1 MAIFLC
7 FLLLTFLSLITFVR
21 KIKETKTLMKL
32 PPSPPTLPIIGNLHQ
47 LAGLP
52 HRCFHHLSIKYG
64 PVVLLHLG
72 FVPTVI
78 ISSSEAAEEVLRTN
92 DLGCCSRPE
101 TVATGKL
108 SYGFKDISFAQ
119 YGEYWREMRKL
130 AVIEL
135 FSLKKVHSFKNIRE
149 EEVGFMVK
157 QVSES
162 TLKHSP
168 VDLSKTFFSLTAS
181 IICRVA
187 LGQNFN
193 ESGFVIEQDRIE
205 ELVREASVALGTVT
219 CSDFFPGGLGR
230 FLDWLFGGHKKINKV
245 FEELDSF
252 YQHVIEDHLKPG
264 EAGRKAVDSTAD
276 IVALLLDMM
285 EKQGKKDYFMLN
297 ISDIKGVLMD
307 IFLAGVDT
315 GAITMIWAMTELV
328 RNPNVMKKAQEEIR
342 TTLGPNKE
350 KITEEDSDKVGYLKL
365 IIKETFRLHPA
376 VPLLLPRETMSHVKI
391 NGYDIPPKTQIHLNV
406 WAIGR
411 DPMRWTD
418 AEDFIPERFA
428 NSSVDFRGQHFDLLP
443 FGSGRRSCPGMP
455 MAIASV
461 ELGLLSLLYFF
472 DWTLPEEVVSEEH
485 IDMEEAGNLTVVKK
499 QPLLLVPVIH
509 HCPPSLPIIGNLH
522 QLAGLPHRCFHHLSI
537 KYGPVVLLHLGFVPA
552 VIISS
557 SEAAEEVLRIHDL
570 GCCNRPKT
578 VATGKLSYGFKDIS
592 FAQYGEYWREMRKLA
607 VIELFSLKKVHSFKN
622 IREEEVGFMVKKVSE
637 SALKHSPVDLSK
649 TFFSLTASIICR
661 VALGQ
666 NFNESGFVIEQ
677 DRIEELVREALVALG
692 TVTCSDFFPGGLGRF
707 LDWLFGGH
715 KKINKVFEELDSFY
729 QHVIEDH
736 LKPGETGRKAVDSTA
751 DIVALLLDMM
761 EKQGKKDYLKLNI
774 SDIKGVLMDIFLAGV
789 DTGAITMIWAMT
801 ELVRNP
807 NVMKKAQEE
816 IRTTLGPN
824 KEKITEEDVDKVGYL
839 KLIIKETFRLHPAVP
854 LLLPRETMS
863 HVKIN
868 GYDIP
873 PKTQIHLNVWAI
885 GRDPMRWTDPEEFIP
900 ERFANSSVD
909 FRGQHFDLLPFGS
922 GRRSCPGMP
931 MAIASVE
938 LGLLSLLYFFDWT
951 LPEEVVSEEDIDMEE
966 AGNLTVVKKQP
977 LLLVPV
983 RHH

>member
-205 ELVREASVALGTVT
+205 ELVL
-219 CSDFFPGGLGR
+219 
-230 FLDWLFGGHKKINKV
+230 
-245 FEELDSF
+245 
-252 YQHVIEDHLKPG
+252 
-264 EAGRKAVDSTAD
+264 
-276 IVALLLDMM
+276 ALLLDMM

-509 HCPPSLPIIGNLH
+509 H
-522 QLAGLPHRCFHHLSI
+522 
-537 KYGPVVLLHLGFVPA
+537 
-552 VIISS
+552 
-557 SEAAEEVLRIHDL
+557 
-570 GCCNRPKT
+570 
-578 VATGKLSYGFKDIS
+578 
-592 FAQYGEYWREMRKLA
+592 W
-607 VIELFSLKKVHSFKN
+607 
-622 IREEEVGFMVKKVSE
+622 
-637 SALKHSPVDLSK
+637 
-649 TFFSLTASIICR
+649 
-661 VALGQ
+661 
-666 NFNESGFVIEQ
+666 
-677 DRIEELVREALVALG
+677 
-692 TVTCSDFFPGGLGRF
+692 
-707 LDWLFGGH
+707 
-715 KKINKVFEELDSFY
+715 
-729 QHVIEDH
+729 
-736 LKPGETGRKAVDSTA
+736 
-751 DIVALLLDMM
+751 
-761 EKQGKKDYLKLNI
+761 
-774 SDIKGVLMDIFLAGV
+774 
-789 DTGAITMIWAMT
+789 
-801 ELVRNP
+801 
-807 NVMKKAQEE
+807 
-816 IRTTLGPN
+816 
-824 KEKITEEDVDKVGYL
+824 
-839 KLIIKETFRLHPAVP
+839 
-854 LLLPRETMS
+854 
-863 HVKIN
+863 
-868 GYDIP
+868 
-873 PKTQIHLNVWAI
+873 
-885 GRDPMRWTDPEEFIP
+885 
-900 ERFANSSVD
+900 
-909 FRGQHFDLLPFGS
+909 
-922 GRRSCPGMP
+922 
-931 MAIASVE
+931 
-938 LGLLSLLYFFDWT
+938 
-951 LPEEVVSEEDIDMEE
+951 
-966 AGNLTVVKKQP
+966 
-977 LLLVPV
+977 
-983 RHH
+983 